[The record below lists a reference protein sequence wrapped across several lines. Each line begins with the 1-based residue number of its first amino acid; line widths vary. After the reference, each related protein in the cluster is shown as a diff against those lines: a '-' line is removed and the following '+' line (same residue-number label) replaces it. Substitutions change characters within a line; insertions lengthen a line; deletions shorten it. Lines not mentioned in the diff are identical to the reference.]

1 MRQPRQTHNISRET
15 STAKEN
21 LLNPKITN
29 ILKPE
34 VKSTE
39 RRSVTTEST
48 NVIPAP
54 ADRSDSWKVY
64 IKKNGITKW
73 VIPKILLILIACTS
87 VSEVNYE
94 TNHDYNLKINTTGNH
109 FHYNEFNNVVLY
121 SL

>member
-1 MRQPRQTHNISRET
+1 MRQPRKTHNISRET

-64 IKKNGITKW
+64 IKKNGTTKK
-73 VIPKILLILIACTS
+73 VIPKILLILIAYTS

-109 FHYNEFNNVVLY
+109 FHLR
-121 SL
+121 